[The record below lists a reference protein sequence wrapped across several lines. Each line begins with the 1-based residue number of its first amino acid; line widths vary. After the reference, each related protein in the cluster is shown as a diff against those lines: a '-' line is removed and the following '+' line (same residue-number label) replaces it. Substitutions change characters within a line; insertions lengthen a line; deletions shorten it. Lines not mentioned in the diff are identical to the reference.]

1 MLEALVSFF
10 PEDSSEGVAAIRT
23 SGTQRQNLAQESQ
36 EAYCDHCQATNREIW
51 SLHETRLKK
60 VPVNEES
67 KDPLPHLSFKYSP
80 PPPPKQPEEAFM
92 AQDEVFMPHEE
103 VSLAQDQPSSLNPEE
118 VPLNQE
124 EAAAE
129 EPGAASADDYSH
141 LPSKS
146 EIVAFKSSM
155 HVQLWCLDLL
165 IITLIIV
172 IIGTSILKT

>member
-23 SGTQRQNLAQESQ
+23 SSTQRQNLAQDSQ
-36 EAYCDHCQATNREIW
+36 EAYCDQCQATNREIW
-51 SLHETRLKK
+51 SLHEARLME
-60 VPVNEES
+60 VPVDEES
-67 KDPLPHLSFKYSP
+67 KSPLPHLSFKYSP
-80 PPPPKQPEEAFM
+80 QPPPKQSEEAFI
-92 AQDEVFMPHEE
+92 ALDAVLMPEEE

-118 VPLNQE
+118 VPLNQQ
-124 EAAAE
+124 EAAADV
-129 EPGAASADDYSH
+129 PGAASADDYSH

-172 IIGTSILKT
+172 IIGTSLLKT